1 MMKRPRNGLV
11 AFSMRRQRE
20 LFAYYLLHPIPSLY
34 LSAHPRQ
41 LLAELGGF
49 ELLANYP
56 KDPGIAETS
65 YLLNN
70 FCSRL

>member
-1 MMKRPRNGLV
+1 MRANQVLALVYMMKRPRNGLV

-49 ELLANYP
+49 ELLAN
-56 KDPGIAETS
+56 
-65 YLLNN
+65 
-70 FCSRL
+70 